1 MPQEGQIASA
11 PGKPTLVYTGGKWRP
26 QGSQS
31 GGMMLGGP
39 DRFKVNSDNR
49 ANAALELSAAAAS
62 RQAAAQEQSNFNNER
77 NFNQT
82 QDNNRVSRAATIR
95 QDFNADPD
103 VKV

>member
-49 ANAALELSAAAAS
+49 ANAALELSAAAAERANINS
-62 RQAAAQEQSNFNNER
+62 EADRNLAERKFAVEQ
-77 NFNQT
+77 Q
-82 QDNNRVSRAATIR
+82 
-95 QDFNADPD
+95 NA
-103 VKV
+103 VKPTEFQSK

>member
-39 DRFKVNSDNR
+39 DRFKVEDQQMQREASAR
-49 ANAALELSAAAAS
+49 AAAAAERANINS
-62 RQAAAQEQSNFNNER
+62 EADRNLAERKFAVEQ
-77 NFNQT
+77 Q
-82 QDNNRVSRAATIR
+82 
-95 QDFNADPD
+95 NA
-103 VKV
+103 VKPTEFQSKQFGKLRGVA